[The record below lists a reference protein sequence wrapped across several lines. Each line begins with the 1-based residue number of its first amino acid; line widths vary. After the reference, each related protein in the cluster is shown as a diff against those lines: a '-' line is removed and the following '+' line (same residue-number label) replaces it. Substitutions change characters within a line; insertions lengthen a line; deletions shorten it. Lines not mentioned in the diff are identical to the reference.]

1 MIDFGLEPGDFR
13 DTVFEKQPHH
23 FRDALQERPFAWPDV
38 DRLLH
43 VLEPSV
49 PLMRMFHHGQV
60 PEHAYTDEIA
70 EPGRTGRVLNKARFY
85 EHMGR
90 GATLVINWLEQHSV
104 AAKRLCLEVGRYVG
118 TRTSSNAYMSF
129 AGDGTFGQHWDTHD
143 VFVIQL
149 IGRKRWRIF
158 PPTFPL
164 PLTYQTN
171 DKSGQSCPTE
181 PAAEF
186 ILEEGDVMY
195 VPRGW
200 WHHVIPLKVGSFHL
214 SVGSYSPTT
223 FDFVMQTS
231 ARYLEQE
238 IGARK
243 AFSSADYRERV
254 ADLVSKLGS
263 VLLDPARAEAFERD
277 WIGRERMT
285 AEFNVAALDL
295 AATPLSGASVLRLAT
310 FRVPAFER
318 GELVVNG
325 LKLQLEPV
333 CQAIVAV
340 LGDTTEM
347 SFKALCASL
356 DSYSADALK
365 TAVLD
370 LTRHDIVS
378 IQSVESSSQQT
389 AR

>member
-1 MIDFGLEPGDFR
+1 MIDFGLAPGDFR

-23 FRDALQERPFAWPDV
+23 FPGALQERPFGWSDV

-49 PLMRMFHHGQV
+49 PLIRMFHHGQV

-104 AAKRLCLEVGRYVG
+104 PAKRLCLEVGRYAG

-149 IGRKRWRIF
+149 IGRKCWRIY

-171 DKSGQSCPTE
+171 DKSGQTCPTE
-181 PAAEF
+181 PAVEVV
-186 ILEEGDVMY
+186 LEEGDVMY

-200 WHHVIPLKVGSFHL
+200 WHHVLPLKAGSFHL

-223 FDFVMQTS
+223 FDYLMQTS

-238 IGARK
+238 LGARK
-243 AFSSADYRERV
+243 AFSRTEYRESV
-254 ADLVSKLGS
+254 ANLIRKLGA
-263 VLLDPARAEAFERD
+263 VLLDPVSAEAFERD
-277 WIGRERMT
+277 WAGRERMT
-285 AEFNVAALDL
+285 AEFNLAALDL
-295 AATPLSGASVLRLAT
+295 AATPLSGDSVLRLAT
-310 FRVPAFER
+310 FRMPVLDS
-318 GELVVNG
+318 GEFVVNG

-333 CQAIVAV
+333 CQAIVVA
-340 LGDTTEM
+340 LTDRSEL
-347 SFKALCASL
+347 SFEALCASL
-356 DSYSADALK
+356 DGYSVDALK
-365 TAVLD
+365 SAILD

-378 IQSVESSSQQT
+378 IQ
-389 AR
+389 R